1 MMRRSVVSSGFT
13 LLELLVAIAI
23 FAFLTMSAYQ
33 VVDGVRRTDVIS
45 QESSARLIE
54 LQKSMQYLQRDLGQ
68 MLARHVRGD
77 FAEPEPALLVGN
89 GLLGSDS
96 MGIRV
101 VRAGLV
107 NPQMQL
113 PRSQLLRVGY
123 RVKDQQLQRLV
134 WPVVDAP
141 SRTEP
146 TIRTVLS
153 RVENMKLAFFDG
165 KRWQDSWIDANALPQ
180 ALRLTLTLTD
190 RGAIE
195 RVWLLGNG
203 VVVQPGQNSIEGN
216 Q

>member
-1 MMRRSVVSSGFT
+1 MMPRCTISSGFT
-13 LLELLVAIAI
+13 LLELLIAIAI

-33 VVDGVRRTDVIS
+33 VVDGVRRTEVIS
-45 QESSARLIE
+45 KEHSTRLIE

-68 MLARHVRGD
+68 MLARKVRSD
-77 FAEPEPALLVGN
+77 FADPEPVLLVGN

-101 VRAGLV
+101 VRSGLI

-123 RVKDQQLQRLV
+123 RIKDQQLQRLV

-146 TIRTVLS
+146 TVRTVLHD
-153 RVENMKLAFFDG
+153 VQTMKLAFYNG
-165 KRWQDSWIDANALPQ
+165 KRWQDNWDDANTLPQ
-180 ALRLTLTLTD
+180 ALRLTLTLAD
-190 RGAIE
+190 RGDIE
-195 RVWLLGNG
+195 RIWLLGNG
-203 VVVQPGQNSIEGN
+203 IVNQANPNSAEGSE
-216 Q
+216 

>member
-1 MMRRSVVSSGFT
+1 MRRMRVSSGFT

-45 QESSARLIE
+45 RENSARLIE

-68 MLARHVRGD
+68 MLARQVRSD
-77 FAEPEPALLVGN
+77 FADPEPVLLVEN

-101 VRAGLV
+101 VRGGLV

-123 RVKDQQLQRLV
+123 RVKDRQLQRLV

-146 TIRTVLS
+146 TVRTVLNN
-153 RVENMKLAFFDG
+153 VENMKFAFYNG
-165 KRWQDSWIDANALPQ
+165 EGWQDGWTEASSLPQ
-180 ALRLTLTLTD
+180 AMRLTLTLTG
-190 RGAIE
+190 RGEIE
-195 RVWLLGNG
+195 RIWLLGSG
-203 VVVQPGQNSIEGN
+203 ISAQPDQNNEEGSN
-216 Q
+216 